1 MQFCIIYLTSNIWCL
16 HTWPMWDLTR
26 FFHHFLTTPPT
37 SMVLSRNV
45 KLLSGKEKM
54 KRKRNSRR
62 KRRHHSQT
70 SCPCSFIFMDSDE
83 LGLVRQWLIPCSV
96 GRSLPLVGTWF
107 VVFLSATMSF
117 QGMVHKGAIYGLWR
131 QQKPKRIRKL
141 VASQQSKGLE
151 SLGAKVCSPVNSCSV
166 LSFKVVLV
174 ILKIFK
180 VSPELNLYKKC
191 SFVWHFEVPRAKV
204 APKERLAEPWTF
216 LLDLLPATEFPPP
229 PTRIFVAFMVLIHR
243 QFTVITGFQVEKSR
257 WERLAKPL
265 AQPSQRTTTRLR

>member
-1 MQFCIIYLTSNIWCL
+1 
-16 HTWPMWDLTR
+16 
-26 FFHHFLTTPPT
+26 
-37 SMVLSRNV
+37 MVLSRNV

-62 KRRHHSQT
+62 KKRHHSQT

-83 LGLVRQWLIPCSV
+83 LGLVRQWLIPGSV

-117 QGMVHKGAIYGLWR
+117 QGMVHKGAIHGLWR

-216 LLDLLPATEFPPP
+216 LLEFIIGN
-229 PTRIFVAFMVLIHR
+229 RISTPSNKDICSIYGSHSQAVHCNHRFSSWEITLREAGKAPGSTKPKDDDEIEVAMAIGKVFHWKS
-243 QFTVITGFQVEKSR
+243 TWVEI
-257 WERLAKPL
+257 
-265 AQPSQRTTTRLR
+265 

>member
-1 MQFCIIYLTSNIWCL
+1 
-16 HTWPMWDLTR
+16 
-26 FFHHFLTTPPT
+26 
-37 SMVLSRNV
+37 
-45 KLLSGKEKM
+45 
-54 KRKRNSRR
+54 
-62 KRRHHSQT
+62 
-70 SCPCSFIFMDSDE
+70 
-83 LGLVRQWLIPCSV
+83 
-96 GRSLPLVGTWF
+96 
-107 VVFLSATMSF
+107 
-117 QGMVHKGAIYGLWR
+117 MVHKGAIHGLWR

-216 LLDLLPATEFPPP
+216 LLEFIIGN
-229 PTRIFVAFMVLIHR
+229 RISTPSNKDICSIYGSHSQAVHCNHR
-243 QFTVITGFQVEKSR
+243 FS
-257 WERLAKPL
+257 
-265 AQPSQRTTTRLR
+265 S